1 MSPNVPPDKRTLLAL
16 ALAAGT
22 PVGEAAD
29 QAGICRKTVQRWLAK
44 PAFRRLVS
52 RLRGQMLATALGYMS
67 DNMTRAART
76 VAALLDAP
84 EPHIR
89 LRAARTLMNF
99 GLRFRESVDVA
110 DHIHQLE
117 RELARKQ
124 GVLP

>member
-1 MSPNVPPDKRTLLAL
+1 MSPNVPSEKRTLLAL
-16 ALAAGT
+16 ALASGT

-52 RLRGQMLATALGYMS
+52 RIRGQMLATALGYMT

-76 VAALLDAP
+76 VAELLDAP
-84 EPHIR
+84 EAHVR
-89 LRAARTLMNF
+89 LRAARTLMSF
-99 GLRFRESVDVA
+99 GLRFRQSVDLTDQV
-110 DHIHQLE
+110 HQIE
-117 RELARKQ
+117 RELARKK

>member
-1 MSPNVPPDKRTLLAL
+1 MSPNVPSDKRTLLAL

-99 GLRFRESVDVA
+99 GLRFRESVDVT